1 MEVQDRRRNTLRLA
15 NYDYSQEGVYFL
27 TIVTRERSPLFQ
39 DAALMDCA
47 HQTWEEL
54 PIRFPNITL
63 DTFVIMPNHLHGIV
77 AIVGAIHELPLQPP
91 PPNTSLNSRAQ
102 RRQMQLPKIVG
113 YFKMNSSKRI
123 NRLRYTVGTPVWQRN
138 YYEHVI
144 RNEAE
149 LARVREYI
157 QNNPAQWE
165 MDTENPANLQT
176 RRRAASFSRHDLQ
189 GRRCRSR
196 FGWR

>member
-1 MEVQDRRRNTLRLA
+1 MGMSTMPTPQRRRNTLRLT
-15 NYDYSQEGVYFL
+15 NYNYSQEGVYFL

-39 DAALMDCA
+39 DASLKDCA
-47 HQTWEEL
+47 YQTWEEL

-77 AIVGAIHELPLQPP
+77 AIVGAIHELPLPPP
-91 PPNTSLNSRAQ
+91 PPNMPLASRAQ
-102 RRQMQLPKIVG
+102 RRQMLLPKIIG

-123 NRLRYTVGTPVWQRN
+123 NRLRYTIGASVWQRN

-165 MDTENPANLQT
+165 TDTENPAYVRQ
-176 RRRAASFSRHDLQ
+176 RQ
-189 GRRCRSR
+189 I
-196 FGWR
+196 